1 MQSPN
6 VWPES
11 VISLCSWHAERA
23 VLKYLQTNNQSPWA
37 AGHAIIDYRDTDRER
52 GWDDAYE
59 LDTAWV
65 QERNLEREALFR
77 TEVSQRHKDT
87 TDESVLQEKL
97 LEAGKRKKHCIID
110 KELCKDITSL
120 FLTHLRWHPFTHLP
134 IFTEVDMSRID
145 IRAIWREQMTEMHEM
160 CKRLGESWAWE
171 YLWNHWYRPQRWKI
185 WARAVCR
192 EVPIINSNAIVESL
206 WSTLKKRYLRK
217 HSRAKLEF
225 LIDIIMNQY
234 LPNLTMLITAHRK
247 GEKRPVWYLLIYP
260 PTYYRYNLFVKE
272 WKKKCA
278 MAKENFQYCEDK
290 DRFYEEQWHNYG
302 TTIENWWCGC
312 PSYQTSANHVCKHLI
327 AIYIGREGLD
337 SNKPPMPFYGDVW
350 RQTVSPPLWI
360 AGLHDF
366 GRLTVHDLQP
376 VPEQNLPILA
386 QDHLR
391 IDIPDDNIDDDGL
404 EIEPALYDSDDDDDD
419 DDDDEPEEDRRE
431 DIQKVVGEDNSNEAN
446 RGAEDGDWEDI
457 GGFGDVIFDEDDFED
472 EETAAERIERELRGD
487 DIKEEADLLA
497 RQLLRV
503 VEELKQV
510 KTYPSG
516 HRYLLELPRMRM
528 NNIPAWH
535 RHVERR
541 DAVKSARVMPSMF
554 ARVRTGNMFAN

>member
-1 MQSPN
+1 M
-6 VWPES
+6 
-11 VISLCSWHAERA
+11 
-23 VLKYLQTNNQSPWA
+23 LKYLQTSNQSPWA
-37 AGHAIIDYRDTDRER
+37 ASHAIIDYRDTDRER
-52 GWDDAYE
+52 GWDDACE
-59 LDTAWV
+59 FDTAWV

-77 TEVSQRHKDT
+77 MEVSQRHKSV

-97 LEAGKRKKHCIID
+97 LEAGKRKKPCITD
-110 KELCKDITSL
+110 KELCNDITSL

-145 IRAIWREQMTEMHEM
+145 VRAIWREQVAEMHET
-160 CKRLGESWAWE
+160 CKKFGESWAWE
-171 YLWNHWYRPQRWKI
+171 YLWKQWYRPERWKI
-185 WARAVCR
+185 WARAVCS

-225 LIDIIMNQY
+225 LVDIIMNQY

-247 GEKRPVWYLLIYP
+247 GEKRPVWYLLMCLVAYR
-260 PTYYRYNLFVKE
+260 RYNLFVKE
-272 WKKKCA
+272 WKKKCVV
-278 MAKENFQYCEDK
+278 AKENFQNCEDK

-327 AIYIGREGLD
+327 AMYIGREGLE

-366 GRLTVHDLQP
+366 SKLTVRDLQP
-376 VPEQNLPILA
+376 VSEQNLPILA
-386 QDHLR
+386 QDHIR
-391 IDIPDDNIDDDGL
+391 IDIPDNDVDDDGL

-419 DDDDEPEEDRRE
+419 EVDNDDDEDKMEDVQ
-431 DIQKVVGEDNSNEAN
+431 IVVDENSGETN

-457 GGFGDVIFDEDDFED
+457 SGFGDDIFDDDDFED

-487 DIKEEADLLA
+487 EIKEEADLMA
-497 RQLLRV
+497 RQLLRI
-503 VEELKQV
+503 VEELEQV

-516 HRYLLELPRMRM
+516 HRYLLELPRMGM
-528 NNIPAWH
+528 NNVPAWH
-535 RHVERR
+535 RHAERR
-541 DAVKSARVMPSMF
+541 DVVRRARVMQPTF